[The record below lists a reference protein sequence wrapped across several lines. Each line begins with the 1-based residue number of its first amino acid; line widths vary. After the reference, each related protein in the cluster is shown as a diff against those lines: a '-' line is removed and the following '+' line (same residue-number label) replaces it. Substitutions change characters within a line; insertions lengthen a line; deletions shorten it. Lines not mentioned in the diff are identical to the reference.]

1 MIIWVDA
8 DACPRAAKEL
18 VYAAAQRFNVEARL
32 VANTQ
37 MNHPKNGHVSLVVV
51 GKAFNEADDYIADN
65 VSAGDLVITADIP
78 LADRIVDAGATGLDP
93 RGTIFNEENIK
104 SKLAMR
110 NLLADLREGGM
121 VGGGPPP
128 YGHKDRHKFLTA
140 LDRHL
145 TKALS

>member
-18 VYAAAQRFNVEARL
+18 VFAAAQRFDVEARL
-32 VANTQ
+32 VANAP
-37 MNHPKNGHVSLVVV
+37 MGIPKNDWVSLKVV

-65 VSAGDLVITADIP
+65 VSSGDLVITADIP
-78 LADRIVDAGATGLDP
+78 LADRIVDAGATGIDP
-93 RGTIFNEENIK
+93 RGTIYNEDNIK

-121 VGGGPPP
+121 QGSGPPP

-145 TKALS
+145 TRSLS